1 MKLRDYLNMYGKRYF
16 VGLLE
21 DTTEHRI
28 FFKYAPEFIKTG
40 IETVA
45 LL

>member
-21 DTTEHRI
+21 DTTERRI
-28 FFKYAPEFIKTG
+28 FFEYAPEFTG

-45 LL
+45 CL